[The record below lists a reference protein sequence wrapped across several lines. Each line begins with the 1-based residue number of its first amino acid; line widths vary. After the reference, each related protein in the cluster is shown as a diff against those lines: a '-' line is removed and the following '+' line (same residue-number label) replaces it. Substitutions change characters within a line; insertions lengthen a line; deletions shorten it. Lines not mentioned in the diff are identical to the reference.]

1 MKERLFI
8 FMENKELST
17 IQALKNS
24 AMQNSMRSNDFSEFN
39 IKTNSSLAMSFY
51 YFLVG
56 KTNKLPTYDSIKKI
70 INSELNKINIQNYE
84 KPIQVSIA
92 CGIIVYYDKIQKSLI
107 IEQETPIKPIT
118 SRYDTIDENS
128 YKAKIVK
135 VINEYYDAKEIDI
148 NKDPLFDSK
157 RTEIFQKYLKGYR
170 LQYSN
175 LISENNFRSQL
186 PNNESYSKPIKR

>member
-1 MKERLFI
+1 
-8 FMENKELST
+8 MENKELST
-17 IQALKNS
+17 IQSLKNS
-24 AMQNSMRSNDFSEFN
+24 AMQNSMRSNDFSGFN

-56 KTNKLPTYDSIKKI
+56 KTNKLPTYDSIQKI
-70 INSELNKINIQNYE
+70 INSELSKINIQNYE
-84 KPIQVSIA
+84 KPIQVSMA
-92 CGIIVYYDKIQKSLI
+92 CGIIAYYDKNQKSLI
-107 IEQETPIKPIT
+107 IEQETPIKPVI

-148 NKDPLFDSK
+148 NKDPLFDPK

-175 LISENNFRSQL
+175 QVSRNNFESPL
-186 PNNESYSKPIKR
+186 PNNANYNNSIKR